1 MTLPLAPSPHT
12 PRRTPSPS
20 WSPSWSPSSWDAS
33 STASPTPSP
42 SPEVWTP
49 RESPSWA
56 SAPLPAPVPVAPVG
70 AGPWPCFWV
79 GTFRSPPPS
88 PKPPAPPRTPRTT
101 ISHTYHPEIVDAIVG
116 LAPLPSL
123 RVLAATNKAL
133 RAKIA
138 PRLRRHIVLSATS
151 MISGLSLA
159 AADGGKL
166 PGIPSTLPTSTSPP
180 AAATAAALDDAR
192 VVSFASPVCP
202 EFLRKFTDQVRNVDT
217 VRILPRALTANLT
230 WFSPRNECTFV
241 VFTSVDE
248 LLSLYIRFP
257 QLPSST
263 RRLVLNLGCCDA
275 RDTVIDA
282 ISVAVMS
289 YVTHVVDEIV
299 VLFTRREG
307 CPGSALEREGSPHSL
322 VDLIINGLTFTL
334 DHVRYTFVD
343 VDDIGIASSGNLE
356 SDAFK
361 AGTTA
366 RVTEVLGDL
375 RSQAQWCSWGDP
387 EESKRAQWSD
397 DELGSMARGM
407 RFLSAREYK
416 SQVGQYRYDLETRV

>member
-1 MTLPLAPSPHT
+1 MTLPLPLSPQTT
-12 PRRTPSPS
+12 PPCTPSPS
-20 WSPSWSPSSWDAS
+20 WSSTSVLSSPE
-33 STASPTPSP
+33 P

-49 RESPSWA
+49 RESPSWSTA
-56 SAPLPAPVPVAPVG
+56 QLPLAAPVPVAPVA

-88 PKPPAPPRTPRTT
+88 PKPPTPPRTPRTT
-101 ISHTYHPEIVDAIVG
+101 ISHTYHPEIVDAIIG
-116 LAPLPSL
+116 LSPLPSL
-123 RVLAATNKAL
+123 RVLAATNKNL
-133 RAKIA
+133 RGKVT
-138 PRLRRHIVLSATS
+138 PRLRRHIVLSSTS
-151 MISGLSLA
+151 MISGLTLA
-159 AADGGKL
+159 AADGGRL
-166 PGIPSTLPTSTSPP
+166 PGIPSSLPTSTSPP
-180 AAATAAALDDAR
+180 APATQAALDDAR
-192 VVSFASPVCP
+192 VVSFASAVCP

-263 RRLVLNLGCCDA
+263 RRLVINLGCCDA

-307 CPGSALEREGSPHSL
+307 CAGSALESDDSPTSL

-334 DHVRYTFVD
+334 DHVRFTFVD
-343 VDDIGIASSGNLE
+343 VDDIGIAGEANLE
-356 SDAFK
+356 SDHFK
-361 AGTTA
+361 ATTTA

-397 DELGSMARGM
+397 DELRTMARGM